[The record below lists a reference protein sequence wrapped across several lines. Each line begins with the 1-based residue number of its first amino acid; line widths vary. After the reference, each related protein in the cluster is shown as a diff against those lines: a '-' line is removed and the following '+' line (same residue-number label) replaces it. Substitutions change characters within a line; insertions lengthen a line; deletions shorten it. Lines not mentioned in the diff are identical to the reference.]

1 MMREKT
7 ISEEIYGLAPKIEK
21 LKSLQI
27 IQKYARNKGQRN
39 SKTTEY
45 FDMQW
50 EAFAWAAIIGF
61 HYDKRKPLTGET
73 TTHFKFSVI
82 NNNSTDIFYS
92 LILFTVA
99 QDGYEILGK
108 PRSLVK
114 SIEEYANGGFDVIFS
129 ILAEKG
135 QDYFDYDQNFLQEV
149 IDRKT
154 KSFKNTKESSTNER
168 LVDSGDGKGFSI

>member
-7 ISEEIYGLAPKIEK
+7 ISEEIYGTEPKIEK

-27 IQKYARNKGQRN
+27 IQKYARNKGQGER
-39 SKTTEY
+39 KTTEY

-61 HYDKRKPLTGET
+61 HYGKRKTLSGET
-73 TTHFKFSVI
+73 TSHFKFSVI

-99 QDGYEILGK
+99 LDGYEILGK

-129 ILAEKG
+129 ILNEKG
-135 QDYFDYDQNFLQEV
+135 QEYFDYDQNFLQEV

-154 KSFKNTKESSTNER
+154 QNFKNVKDNASSQS